1 MLHLINMIVNFEEW
15 DLVWSCSLFKN
26 IYSSLHMSQSTP
38 VRYDCG
44 NSPLPQISKIHVF
57 KSKLLVL
64 WGYSFYTHIIYV
76 FYASSKSSVDVVYIQ
91 RNSSFYEIHIYI
103 VMSYSSV
110 GLLLWIEI

>member
-1 MLHLINMIVNFEEW
+1 MIVNFEEW
-15 DLVWSCSLFKN
+15 DLVWTCSLIIN

-64 WGYSFYTHIIYV
+64 WGYGFYTHIIYV
-76 FYASSKSSVDVVYIQ
+76 FYIASSKSSVDVVYIQ